1 MQPKSHSV
9 VSVVFINIKIFTFMK
24 AKTLFLI
31 LLSSMLIVGC
41 KNKSEENN
49 EPTPP
54 EPSFTKITEDQVKS
68 YFPYAV
74 DDKIIFYNDRIL
86 DANYTVK
93 DFTLTNKSDK
103 LNILVTMTGTDFM
116 GTETYAMELKA
127 ELISNKILKMDFSE
141 RIITIPTSN
150 VTGTYTY
157 DASKGEELPTEI
169 ILSNGAIIKKDKGLV
184 YYEDYDSNPWNFLRR
199 N

>member
-1 MQPKSHSV
+1 
-9 VSVVFINIKIFTFMK
+9 MK
-24 AKTLFLI
+24 AKNVFYL
-31 LLSSMLIVGC
+31 LLSCLLIVGC

-86 DANYTVK
+86 DAIYTVK

-103 LNILVTMTGTDFM
+103 LNILVTMTGNDFM